1 MSAGGTKL
9 KPVDKVWLDGT
20 LVPFS
25 QAQVHILTHTLH
37 YGVGAFEGI
46 RAYKRPDGKGAIFR
60 LGDHID
66 RLFGSCH
73 ICSMDVPYTR
83 EQIAAACVE
92 TMRANKMAEAY
103 LRPLVFLGDGELGLG
118 SLGNPVRVAIAVYE
132 WGAYLGEEGLRRGI
146 RAKVSSYT
154 RGALNS
160 TMSKGKICGQYV
172 NSVLAKREAIKSGYS
187 EAILLDN
194 NGLVAEASGENIF
207 VVRRG
212 KLKTPPLS
220 AAILEGIT
228 RDTVITLARE
238 LGLVVEETTFA
249 RDEMY
254 LADEVFFTGTA
265 AELTPVREIDD
276 RQIGAG
282 ECGPVTRKLQD
293 AFFEAVKG
301 RPGQEKPSHPEWL
314 TFV

>member
-1 MSAGGTKL
+1 
-9 KPVDKVWLDGT
+9 
-20 LVPFS
+20 
-25 QAQVHILTHTLH
+25 VHILTHTLH

-60 LGDHID
+60 LADHIE
-66 RLFGSCH
+66 RLFNSCH
-73 ICSMDVPYTR
+73 ICMMDVPYTR

-92 TMRANKMAEAY
+92 TMRVNKMSEAY

-118 SLGNPVRVAIAVYE
+118 STGNPVRVAIAVYE

-146 RAKVSSYT
+146 RAKVSSFT

-160 TMSKGKICGQYV
+160 NMSKGKICGQYV
-172 NSVLAKREAIKSGYS
+172 NSVLAKREALKAGYA
-187 EAILLDN
+187 EAVLLDG

-207 VVRRG
+207 VVKRG

-220 AAILEGIT
+220 SAILEGIT

-238 LGLVVEETTFA
+238 QGLVVEETTFA
-249 RDEMY
+249 RDELY

-301 RPGQEKPSHPEWL
+301 RAGKEKPSHPEWL
-314 TFV
+314 TYV

>member
-9 KPVDKVWLDGT
+9 KPVDKVWLDGE
-20 LVPFS
+20 LIPFT

-83 EQIAAACVE
+83 AEIVAACVE

-146 RAKVSSYT
+146 RAKVSSFT

-172 NSVLAKREAIKSGYS
+172 NSVLAKREAIKSGYA

-207 VVRRG
+207 LVRRG
-212 KLKTPPLS
+212 ASRRRRCRRPSSRASPATPSSRWRASS
-220 AAILEGIT
+220 ASWSRSPPSRAT
-228 RDTVITLARE
+228 RCTS
-238 LGLVVEETTFA
+238 
-249 RDEMY
+249 
-254 LADEVFFTGTA
+254 
-265 AELTPVREIDD
+265 P
-276 RQIGAG
+276 
-282 ECGPVTRKLQD
+282 TRSSSP
-293 AFFEAVKG
+293 A
-301 RPGQEKPSHPEWL
+301 PPPS
-314 TFV
+314 